1 MFQGLLGGS
10 DGTCHTGGEL
20 DTYRVTY
27 IGKVV
32 CSHVS
37 GALDGSDGSIIQYYG
52 TARESNLNF
61 IVTGLPNIR

>member
-10 DGTCHTGGEL
+10 DSTCYTCGEL

-27 IGKVV
+27 IGMVV

-37 GALDGSDGSIIQYYG
+37 GALDGSDGAPRGVPDYHTS
-52 TARESNLNF
+52 
-61 IVTGLPNIR
+61 